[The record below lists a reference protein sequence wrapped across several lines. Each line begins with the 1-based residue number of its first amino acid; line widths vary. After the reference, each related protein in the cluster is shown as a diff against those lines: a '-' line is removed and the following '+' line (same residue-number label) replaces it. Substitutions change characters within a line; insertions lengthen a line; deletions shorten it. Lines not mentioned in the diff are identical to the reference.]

1 MILKKSVFVF
11 LILMICMFACTNVF
25 ALTKLH
31 EISETRIINSGTN
44 LTKYKRLTDKG
55 WLAINIIDVDLN
67 DKNTSINVLTSSN
80 GLQTFQNVKTMI
92 TNNKNCIAAINADFF
107 NGTSKNG
114 NIIGMTIKEGKLLT
128 STYYENEVKDVLAS
142 FVLNDDNSVIFDY
155 FTNKITLTNL
165 SNNDSISV
173 SDINKLSSNYEYPI
187 LYNSDWGKKSIG
199 SSQDL
204 ILTELVVKNNKV
216 IDIRYNKEAVEIP
229 EDGFVISTLG
239 NTANVMQGSFKI
251 GNRVELNID
260 SELDIDKVKVA
271 ISGGTLLVKDGK
283 IANFTHN
290 IYGSNPRTAVG
301 VSRDGAT
308 LYLITIDGRQS
319 SSIGVSQTEFAEI
332 LIEKGIYIAMNLD
345 GGGSTTMVTRRLGDE
360 SSTVENS
367 PSDKTLRN
375 VPNAIGIFNTE
386 KTSSLSDLIIE
397 VDSVNVFVGC
407 KKELIVKGYDK
418 YYNPVEID
426 TDKIKWSYSG
436 VPVSFENNTLIG
448 GDIAGTSTITASIGK
463 AKASINIDVLSK
475 PNELTITP
483 KRVTIGKGESATFKV
498 RGQNK
503 NGYFADLKNNEVSW
517 NVEQGKASLKDG
529 VFTASET
536 GDYIISVSAGNAK
549 SYALVTIDASF
560 SKIIN
565 DFEDLNFEFKAYP
578 DEVKGSVTL
587 SQEEA
592 FAGNKSAKLSYDF
605 TGTSKTRAAYLRFN
619 EPIVLEKNAEA
630 IDFMVYSTVSSSD
643 QIKLKIVDANG
654 TTDYLMVCKGLES
667 SGWKEMNLSLANV
680 ALPAKLIDIYVAQDG
695 ENEFTSGSVFVDE
708 LKIAYKSTAENSS
721 TILPLDVKGADELN
735 VSVDLEDSNSFRIVV
750 APEMNNGIL
759 LEHMKNKMLENVINK
774 NSEIVIFPVQNSNE
788 LLANISKEKIVA
800 NGYSVKNYKA
810 VTIISLDISAGG
822 LRATDSNQWVSMKAD
837 VSNGNKNVL
846 LIMNGNLNDFTDE
859 AEKQFF
865 IDVLCDLRK
874 NTGKNIWVI
883 QTGDNTDYSMKRGVK
898 YLSIAPNNYSNPT
911 AENIVNTNYIL
922 ITVNDSRMT
931 YEIKNVFEK

>member
-1 MILKKSVFVF
+1 MILKKNVFVF

-31 EISETRIINSGTN
+31 ETSETRIINSGTN

-165 SNNDSISV
+165 SNNDSICV

-204 ILTELVVKNNKV
+204 VLTELVVKDNKV

-239 NTANVMQGSFKI
+239 NTANVIQGSFKI
-251 GNRVELNID
+251 GNMVELNID

-301 VSRDGAT
+301 VSRDGGT
-308 LYLITIDGRQS
+308 LYLITIDGRQA

-332 LIEKGIYIAMNLD
+332 LIEKGIYTAMNLD

-386 KTSSLSDLIIE
+386 KTSSLSHLIIE

-407 KKELIVKGYDK
+407 RKELTVKGYDK

-426 TDKIKWSYSG
+426 ADKIKWSYSG
-436 VPVSFENNTLIG
+436 VPVSFDGNVLIG
-448 GDIAGTSTITASIGK
+448 GDVAGTSTITASIGK
-463 AKASINIDVLSK
+463 AKASIDIDVLSK

-498 RGQNK
+498 SGQNK
-503 NGYFADLKNNEVSW
+503 NGYSADLKNNEVSW

-529 VFTASET
+529 VFTANET

-549 SYALVTIDASF
+549 SYALVTIDASS
-560 SKIIN
+560 SKIVN
-565 DFEDLNFEFKAYP
+565 DFEDLDFEFKAYP

-587 SQEEA
+587 SQEEV

-630 IDFMVYSTVSSSD
+630 IDFMLYSTVSSSD

-654 TTDYLMVCKGLES
+654 TTNYLMVCKGLES

-708 LKIAYKSTAENSS
+708 LKITYKSTAENSS

-735 VSVDLEDSNSFRIVV
+735 VFANLESSNSFRIVI
-750 APEMNNGIL
+750 APEMKNGIL

-774 NSEIVIFPVQNSNE
+774 TSEIVIFPVQNSNE
-788 LLANISKEKIVA
+788 LLANISKEKIAA
-800 NGYSVKNYKA
+800 NGYSVKNYKTA
-810 VTIISLDISAGG
+810 TIISLDISAGG
-822 LRATDSNQWVSMKAD
+822 LRVTDSNQWISMKSD
-837 VSNGNKNVL
+837 ISNGNKNVL

-859 AEKQFF
+859 AEKQLF

-898 YLSIAPNNYSNPT
+898 YLSVAPNNYSNPT

-922 ITVNDSRMT
+922 ITVNDSKMT